1 MNYEYYS
8 KVLALP
14 IKSTM
19 KGVLRTL
26 VYHCNPKLDNLCIP
40 SWDTIQ
46 SESGV
51 SRDVINMTLKIFV
64 ETGLLEVRHRGD
76 IQTGKKANEYFFNFD
91 GLGLY
96 KKSGKWVMPKEK
108 AKVFK
113 QQILVIKKSIEF
125 ENAKEGKKTN
135 TAFSDKST
143 YQTTTIN
150 PDSEL
155 IESFNNPDTRPSYLQ
170 GSEGCSKSPDT
181 RPINPDTRPEVI
193 GQNKL
198 QSFSTVQDS
207 KILPCNEK
215 NQKTVWHDKDIN
227 SVATI
232 EHDSNK
238 RFLAVNED
246 KPAEQTIDEWLSD
259 YENG

>member
-1 MNYEYYS
+1 MNIDYYN
-8 KVLALP
+8 KILALP
-14 IKSTM
+14 INSTR

-26 VYHCNPKLDNLCIP
+26 AYHCNPKLDNRCIP

-46 SESGV
+46 SESSV
-51 SRDVINMTLKIFV
+51 SRDVISFTLDLFQELGVLKR
-64 ETGLLEVRHRGD
+64 RHRGD
-76 IQTGKKANEYFFNFD
+76 IEKGKKANEYFFDFD
-91 GLGLY
+91 DIGFY
-96 KKSGKWVMPKEK
+96 KKSGKWVIPKDKLKIFKERLRIAEATVK
-108 AKVFK
+108 AEHARK
-113 QQILVIKKSIEF
+113 
-125 ENAKEGKKTN
+125 GKKKK
-135 TAFSDKST
+135 TAFPHKST
-143 YQTTTIN
+143 YQTVTIN

-155 IESFNNPDTRPSYLQ
+155 IESLNNPDTRLSFTEGL
-170 GSEGCSKSPDT
+170 EGCSKSPDT

-227 SVATI
+227 SPESI

-238 RFLAVNED
+238 TFLAVNED
-246 KPAEQTIDEWLSD
+246 KPAEQTINEWLFD